1 MFSSS
6 LVLNRELLASASPA
20 SSARSTWKG
29 NFMHNADKSDYW
41 LEIGKDKNP
50 ASGEPL
56 CVYDSWV
63 QATMTGRPEW
73 RI

>member
-6 LVLNRELLASASPA
+6 LVLSRELLASASPA

-50 ASGEPL
+50 VSGEP
-56 CVYDSWV
+56 
-63 QATMTGRPEW
+63 
-73 RI
+73 